1 MLAEREGLRQSRLKT
16 VLSSL
21 AKRGTA
27 ALIPLLRISGRRVLR
42 ALIGGFEKPAPI
54 TNPARTVRR
63 SRLECATSKIGRT
76 LLISGR

>member
-54 TNPARTVRR
+54 PTRQELCADRVWNALLQ
-63 SRLECATSKIGRT
+63 RLVAPY
-76 LLISGR
+76 